1 VTLVVPWGGFAYI
14 DGFPS
19 ERGPDI
25 VLMHLAPIHGRGHDW
40 LHTCRT
46 AGTTPLLWSIAN
58 SAVDLLHSCLLAEPL
73 CRNASWTF
81 ACFTVDV

>member
-1 VTLVVPWGGFAYI
+1 MTLVVLWGGSDYI

-25 VLMHLAPIHGRGHDW
+25 VLMHLAPIHGKEHDW

-46 AGTTPLLWSIAN
+46 AGTTPLFCSIAI
-58 SAVDLLHSCLLAEPL
+58 SPVDLLHSCLLMEPL
-73 CRNASWTF
+73 YRNASWTV
-81 ACFTVDV
+81 ACFTVDA